1 MVSTWISAKLVVQT
15 FITNIIAVIYLF
27 LTEHNSLS
35 EISYRI
41 VKAFSKE
48 LNVPL
53 NVKTLIIDLVLIVFC
68 NVQKPKPETE
78 SKDIPVVQLG
88 RL

>member
-1 MVSTWISAKLVVQT
+1 MVVQT
-15 FITNIIAVIYLF
+15 FITNIITVIYLF

-78 SKDIPVVQLG
+78 SESKDVLVVQLG